1 MKRLIAPA
9 ALLMLLAATACTTT
23 TENANTGAA
32 NANSNANAAAT
43 ATPAAAGPTQADVEA
58 KERQVW
64 DALKA
69 KNWDAF
75 AGMMADD
82 FVTVSADGV
91 QTKAQMMGEI
101 KKYDLTEY
109 TLSDFRFVK
118 VDADLAV
125 ITYTATEKSS
135 YDGHPMPSKPKRAS
149 SAWVNK
155 GGNWLAAYHQE
166 TEVAEMTPP
175 PGGANSNTAAN
186 TNANTNTS
194 ANSNASSANSNSNA
208 SANPAAAETANPIE
222 KEKKVWAE
230 FVAKDFAAFATD
242 LADEFIEVEPTGV
255 YTKASAIEGL
265 KQMDASKYTLSDWK
279 ETKIDADASVVS
291 YHVKSA
297 DGKEEANHATIWA
310 KRGERWWGFL
320 HQGTP
325 VMKNM
330 K

>member
-1 MKRLIAPA
+1 MKRLIALA
-9 ALLMLLAATACTTT
+9 ALLCAASACTTT
-23 TENANTGAA
+23 TENANTGA
-32 NANSNANAAAT
+32 NTNNANAAAT
-43 ATPAAAGPTQADVEA
+43 ATATPAGVSQADIEA

-75 AGMMADD
+75 SGMLSDD
-82 FVTVSADGV
+82 FVIIDDGGV
-91 QTKAQMMGEI
+91 QTKTQMMESV

-109 TLSDFRFVK
+109 SFADIKFVK
-118 VDADLAV
+118 VDPDLAV

-135 YDGHPMPSKPKRAS
+135 YDGHPTPSKAKRAS

-155 GGNWLAAYHQE
+155 GGKWVAAYHQE
-166 TEVAEMTPP
+166 TEVAETPP
-175 PGGANSNTAAN
+175 PAGANSNTAAN
-186 TNANTNTS
+186 TNAST
-194 ANSNASSANSNSNA
+194 NSNSNA
-208 SANPAAAETANPIE
+208 SPANTNASPSASPSAAEASNPID
-222 KEKKVWAE
+222 KEKKVWEE
-230 FVAKDFAAFATD
+230 FKAKDWAAFSTD

-255 YTKASAIEGL
+255 YTKASAVEGL

-279 ETKIDADASVVS
+279 ETKIDADASVVT

-297 DGKEEANHATIWA
+297 DGKEEGNHATIWA
-310 KRGERWWGFL
+310 KRGERWWAFL

-325 VMKNM
+325 VAK